1 MTIFATLIENA
12 MKKIFILVIILLAA
26 ITFAGAQKYV
36 FLFIGDGMG
45 QADIDLYEAFLAEKD
60 GKDGFVQSNI
70 SK

>member
-1 MTIFATLIENA
+1 
-12 MKKIFILVIILLAA
+12 MKKIFIVVIILLAA

-60 GKDGFVQSNI
+60 A
-70 SK
+70 